1 MGFKVETNDL
11 NQPQSRWD
19 LCHENKDH
27 VKSFLSSAN
36 HQNVKSHNGLCAVA
50 NLTSSTRFFF
60 LLCLLVQKIR
70 YGWNLQYIKDVT
82 RFFGPWSVMFSFSW
96 FLFFNTAAGKKKEKK
111 TQTMF
116 PSLLFFLLRTFSYNK
131 EINEKANYALLC
143 SEAMTIK
150 SMSLSVCV
158 SVTSSKVKYLWLMDS
173 PKLA

>member
-116 PSLLFFLLRTFSYNK
+116 PSLFFC
-131 EINEKANYALLC
+131 YAHSATTRKLMKKLITLYC
-143 SEAMTIK
+143 AARPWPLNLWVWACVCQWHHQR
-150 SMSLSVCV
+150 LSIC
-158 SVTSSKVKYLWLMDS
+158 D
-173 PKLA
+173 

>member
-1 MGFKVETNDL
+1 MEIYDL

-50 NLTSSTRFFF
+50 NLTLTFFF
-60 LLCLLVQKIR
+60 LLCLLFQKIR
-70 YGWNLQYIKDVT
+70 YVWNLQYSKDVT
-82 RFFGPWSVMFSFSW
+82 RFFGPWSVMFSFSNNVS
-96 FLFFNTAAGKKKEKK
+96 FIIV
-111 TQTMF
+111 
-116 PSLLFFLLRTFSYNK
+116 FLLRTFSCDK
-131 EINEKANYALLC
+131 KINEKANYALLC

-150 SMSLSVCV
+150 SMSLSVCL

>member
-70 YGWNLQYIKDVT
+70 YGWNLQYIKDVA

-116 PSLLFFLLRTFSYNK
+116 PSLFFC
-131 EINEKANYALLC
+131 YAHSATTRKLMKKLITLYC
-143 SEAMTIK
+143 AARPWPLNLWVWACVCQWHHQR
-150 SMSLSVCV
+150 LSIC
-158 SVTSSKVKYLWLMDS
+158 D
-173 PKLA
+173 

>member
-96 FLFFNTAAGKKKEKK
+96 FLFFNTAAGKKKEKNK
-111 TQTMF
+111 QTMF
-116 PSLLFFLLRTFSYNK
+116 PSLLFFC
-131 EINEKANYALLC
+131 YAHSATTRKLMKKLITLYC
-143 SEAMTIK
+143 AARPWPLNLWVWACVCQWHHQR
-150 SMSLSVCV
+150 LSIC
-158 SVTSSKVKYLWLMDS
+158 D
-173 PKLA
+173 